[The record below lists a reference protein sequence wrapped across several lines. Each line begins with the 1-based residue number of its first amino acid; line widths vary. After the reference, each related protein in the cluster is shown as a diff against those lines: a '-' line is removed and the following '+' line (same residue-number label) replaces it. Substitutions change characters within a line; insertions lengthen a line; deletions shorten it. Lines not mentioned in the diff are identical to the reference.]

1 MELNP
6 GLFNGKHEVKGTDTV
21 LQQKA
26 AQNENTFT
34 VRIMGTVLTNP
45 CAN

>member
-1 MELNP
+1 M
-6 GLFNGKHEVKGTDTV
+6 EVKGSDTV
-21 LQQKA
+21 VHQKA

-34 VRIMGTVLTNP
+34 VKMMGIVLTNP

>member
-1 MELNP
+1 MKKTFE
-6 GLFNGKHEVKGTDTV
+6 HEVNGTDTV

-34 VRIMGTVLTNP
+34 IRIMGTVLTNHS
-45 CAN
+45 AN